1 LSGMATEPP
10 ELVIFDCDGV
20 LIDSERLAVPIDA
33 IMLRH
38 FGIEIPE
45 SEIIDRFVGRSP
57 SALTEF
63 VSERLGRELSDDW
76 RQPFQHLF
84 REAYE
89 RELRPIDG
97 IEAALDQISLP
108 ACVASSSETASLRA
122 KLELTGLYERFAP
135 NVFSSASVR
144 HGKPAPDL
152 FLYAAERMGA
162 DPSRCAVVEDSQYG
176 VQAARA
182 AGMQAY
188 GYAGGLTGAAAL
200 EGPATTVF
208 TDMHELPR
216 LLGLE
221 SVPSR

>member
-1 LSGMATEPP
+1 MVAGPP

-33 IMLRH
+33 VILRH

-45 SEIIDRFVGRSP
+45 SEIVDRFVGRSP

-63 VSERLGRELSDDW
+63 IQERLGRALPGDW
-76 RQPFQHLF
+76 RQPFSHLF

-108 ACVASSSETASLRA
+108 ACVASSSEPEPLRA
-122 KLELTGLYERFAP
+122 KLELTGLYQRFAP
-135 NVFSSASVR
+135 NVFSAAVVPN
-144 HGKPAPDL
+144 GKPAPDL
-152 FLYAAERMGA
+152 FLYAADRMGVE
-162 DPSRCAVVEDSQYG
+162 PSRCAVVEDSQYG

-182 AGMQAY
+182 AGMTAY
-188 GYAGGLTGAAAL
+188 GYAGGVTGAAAL
-200 EGPATTVF
+200 QGPATTVF
-208 TDMHELPR
+208 TDMRDLPR
-216 LLGLE
+216 LLGVQP
-221 SVPSR
+221 VPSR